1 MNFEFLIAY
10 RKATNTEIEAVLA
23 EVLAK
28 VLEDNLNDFE
38 PGAVQEMIRLRHERG
53 GEESV
58 DEEGNVSRHVLL
70 GFALDLPEETAQ
82 VQTVVHEFASALA
95 ETPPIFHAVKFEDP
109 LLRAEL
115 AHRAEEIFALE
126 MKLRRVLSLIY
137 LHANQGADNP
147 YDLLRD
153 ESVQP
158 INKEKPKLEQMKA
171 AAENQFFHLTFGQ
184 YVGLNER
191 PELKLSALLS
201 VVRDADTYEAFRAEL
216 DPAPIKHEDDA
227 VLVAGLKERMDPI
240 ETMRNCV
247 AHNRRPSKRTV
258 ENYDNARPLL
268 DQMLD
273 EYLARW
279 EKADGTMPGTVAA
292 EPEQG

>member
-10 RKATNTEIEAVLA
+10 RKATDTEIEAVLA

-38 PGAVQEMIRLRHERG
+38 PETVKGMIRLRHERA
-53 GEESV
+53 GEEA
-58 DEEGNVSRHVLL
+58 DDDGNVSRHMLL

-82 VQTVVHEFASALA
+82 MQTVVAEFASALA
-95 ETPPIFHAVKFEDP
+95 ETPPILHAVKFEDP
-109 LLRAEL
+109 LLRARL
-115 AHRAEEIFALE
+115 ARYAEEIFALE
-126 MKLRRVLSLIY
+126 MKLRRVLTVIY
-137 LHANQGADNP
+137 LHANQGGEP

-158 INKEKPKLEQMKA
+158 MNKEKPMPDQMKA

-184 YVGLNER
+184 YIALNQR
-191 PELKLSALLS
+191 PEVKLPALLS
-201 VVRDADTYEAFRAEL
+201 VVRDAATYDAFREEL
-216 DPAPIKHEDDA
+216 DRAPIEHEDDA
-227 VLVAGLKERMDPI
+227 VLVAGLKERMDAI

-247 AHNRRPSKRTV
+247 AHNRRPNRRAV

-268 DQMLD
+268 DRMLD

-279 EKADGTMPGTVAA
+279 EKADGAVPGEAAA
-292 EPEQG
+292 EPERQA